1 VEQVGKILPVVFR
14 KRAYLG
20 EPKLLDVLRPLW
32 GRVVGKPIAQHAR
45 PVAFEAGTLT
55 LVSGCPSW
63 TAQLR
68 LMAEEIRAQINSFLG
83 APVVKRLR
91 VQHSPDFSVQP
102 PASQLAKQ
110 AIADDAES
118 RPSDFDFR
126 SQLDPETMRIVQRSF
141 AKYFAR
147 KNARRVD

>member
-20 EPKLLDVLRPLW
+20 EPKLVDVLVPLW
-32 GRVVGKPIAQHAR
+32 ARVVGKPIAQQAR
-45 PVAFEAGTLT
+45 PLAFEAGILT

-83 APVVKRLR
+83 APVVKELR
-91 VQHSPDFSVQP
+91 IRHSPDFSVQP
-102 PASQLAKQ
+102 PASQRPKL
-110 AIADDAES
+110 AIADDLEFQA
-118 RPSDFDFR
+118 PDFDFR
-126 SQLDPETMRIVQRSF
+126 SQLDPETMGIVQRSF
-141 AKYFAR
+141 AKYFAW
-147 KNARRVD
+147 KNARKVD